1 MSQEEIHKRPLVDQ
15 QKTLSKEQQ
24 IAQQIGQLLE
34 SAGYKSDTELL
45 GHSIVSLPDQTNNDK
60 MFEEFLKILQF
71 YNSEEMNFKTSL
83 LDKSGRQNYPVAILM
98 TFKNASDIIKI
109 AKEKKTKPRYVAT
122 DMFMQN
128 FFIANSITDNKEKV
142 LRFTIIRD
150 MATAFTQYKSWLTIQ
165 EAKHLT
171 PEEVE
176 EPSEKIK
183 KGFLGR

>member
-1 MSQEEIHKRPLVDQ
+1 MSENISEKIEQPKL
-15 QKTLSKEQQ
+15 TKEQEVAVKIQ
-24 IAQQIGQLLE
+24 EMLK
-34 SAGYKSDTELL
+34 SVGYESDTDLL
-45 GHSIVSLPDQTNNDK
+45 SHSIVSLPDQQQNDK

-71 YNSEEMNFKTSL
+71 YNSDPMNFKTSI

-98 TFKNASDIIKI
+98 TFKNAREIVDK
-109 AKEKKTKPRYVAT
+109 AKAQNTKPRYIAT
-122 DMFMQN
+122 DMIMQN
-128 FFIANSITDNKEKV
+128 FFIAQSIQDNKEKV

-165 EAKHLT
+165 EAKHLN

-176 EPSEKIK
+176 QPSEKIK